1 MPQFLPDATTVL
13 TFALASLVL
22 IVTPGPD
29 MALQLSRS
37 INYGRT
43 HGIVTV
49 IGTLVGVLVHSALVA
64 FGISLLIVAAPPA
77 FLALKLA
84 GAVYLIWLA
93 WQASRSGGGFKLAAA
108 AKRPPTLAQSF
119 WSGVLIDLLN
129 PKIVLFFVTFLP
141 QFVHAGD
148 PNAPAQLFFLGVEY
162 VLVSLPIGIA
172 IVLGAGWLTAA
183 LTRSKTV
190 ERVLNWSFAGVFS
203 TFAALILSAQARHA

>member
-77 FLALKLA
+77 FLALKLV

-93 WQASRSGGGFKLAAA
+93 WQAIRSGGGFKLAAA

-148 PNAPAQLFFLGVEY
+148 PNAPAQLLFLGVEY

-172 IVLGAGWLTAA
+172 IVFGAGWLTAA

-190 ERVLNWSFAGVFS
+190 ERVLNWSFAGVFA
-203 TFAALILSAQARHA
+203 TFAAVILSAQARHA